1 MASSALDF
9 LVDEHDFTAPFPR
22 ARVVLAGLPPSAT
35 VVPHAVHG
43 PVHVRGPVAAP
54 EHAPVPQSPGP
65 LLASST
71 VLP

>member
-1 MASSALDF
+1 M
-9 LVDEHDFTAPFPR
+9 
-22 ARVVLAGLPPSAT
+22 
-35 VVPHAVHG
+35 PHAVHG
-43 PVHVRGPVAAP
+43 PVHVRGPVAAPVGSSPSVHGPIHMHGPVAAP